1 MGGRSS
7 NRNKLIIAL
16 KSAPKKNVFDFIR
29 ANLAF
34 NSNVYDSMRGISDR
48 EKKDHHYR
56 FDMSY
61 NSPINNKI
69 LQIFEPLG
77 IYNTRGSFVLSF
89 WKGGPALAF
98 FDNPAWDYEV
108 PPDLSFTECLSGY
121 GTVDIIYIIFQNT
134 IFEHGT
140 NKFIEHWDITPDA
153 YRGLEYLPLFQIDE
167 LAKQN

>member
-1 MGGRSS
+1 MKTKLSTRD
-7 NRNKLIIAL
+7 KLIIAL
-16 KSAPKKNVFDFIR
+16 KSAPKENALDFIR

-69 LQIFEPLG
+69 LHIFEPLG
-77 IYNTRGSFVLSF
+77 IYNTGGPFVLSF
-89 WKGGPALAF
+89 WKGRPALAF
-98 FDNPAWDYEV
+98 FTNAAWDYESQ
-108 PPDLSFTECLSGY
+108 PDLSFTKCLSGC
-121 GTVDIIYIIFQNT
+121 GTVEIIYIIFQNT
-134 IFEHGT
+134 IFKHET
-140 NKFIEHWDITPDA
+140 NRFIESWDISPDA

-167 LAKQN
+167 MAKQN